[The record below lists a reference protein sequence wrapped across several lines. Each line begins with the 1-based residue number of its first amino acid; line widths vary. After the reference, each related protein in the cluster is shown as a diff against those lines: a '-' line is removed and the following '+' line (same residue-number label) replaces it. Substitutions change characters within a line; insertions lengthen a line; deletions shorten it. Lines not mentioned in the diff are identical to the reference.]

1 MLFGLQ
7 KSIVDNKVANE
18 KEPMLNKL
26 TQTQMEGKD
35 FAVQVN
41 MD

>member
-1 MLFGLQ
+1 VLFGLQ
-7 KSIVDNKVANE
+7 KAIVDNKAANE

-26 TQTQMEGKD
+26 TQTQMDGKD
-35 FAVQVN
+35 FSVQVT